1 MSPVQWSD
9 LAIAD
14 LRDIDDYWSG
24 YDAASAE
31 RVASLIEAASAF
43 LATMPSA
50 GPALRRNDAR
60 KWLVGS
66 TPYLLIYRVLDSGI
80 EILRV
85 RHGRENWD
93 AD

>member
-1 MSPVQWSD
+1 MNAVQWSD
-9 LAIAD
+9 LAIVD
-14 LRDIDDYWSG
+14 LRNIDDYWSG
-24 YDAASAE
+24 YGEVSAE

-43 LATMPSA
+43 LATMPRA

-60 KWLVGS
+60 KWLVKS

-85 RHGRENWD
+85 HHGREDWD